1 MGFNGRSLMDFRVV
15 MGYVANSMIL
25 GVSKQW
31 AKYCKPIFV
40 CHLLGNMMMI
50 KKWISGYTIFRQTN
64 IYVDEGYGYIGY
76 FTRKPGICGEHHR
89 HNWECN

>member
-1 MGFNGRSLMDFRVV
+1 MDIRVV

-50 KKWISGYTIFRQTN
+50 KKVDFGVHYFQTN
-64 IYVDEGYGYIGY
+64 QYLC
-76 FTRKPGICGEHHR
+76 R
-89 HNWECN
+89 